1 MDTTPLLSLSP
12 RRSPLILWST
22 IAGMVLAGLLL
33 GYWWSD
39 IWPARGETP
48 AALQPIAWLG
58 GLLLV
63 ALPVYVLVSRR
74 SRAGAVDPLRD
85 PVSGLYRREHAD
97 AFIGRQLARE
107 ERAGVSRLA
116 LVLIRI
122 DYLNDIRER
131 HADAVV
137 DEVIGLVGGLVQG
150 QTREGDLPVRHA
162 ADLIAVY
169 LDCDEIDQ
177 AQAFGR
183 RISVLLMNQQLDRRG
198 DVIKVDVS
206 LGIALRAGGEDINSL
221 FRRAM
226 AGFSRR

>member
-1 MDTTPLLSLSP
+1 MPSLSLSA
-12 RRSPLILWST
+12 RRSPLILWLT
-22 IAGMVLAGLLL
+22 ILGIALGCLLL
-33 GYWWSD
+33 GYWWSE
-39 IWPARGETP
+39 ISTP
-48 AALQPIAWLG
+48 GAGVAAAVQPFAWLG

-63 ALPVYVLVSRR
+63 ALPVSVLVMRR
-74 SRAGAVDPLRD
+74 SGALAADPLRD

-107 ERAGVSRLA
+107 DRAGVSHLA
-116 LVLIRI
+116 LVLIRV

-131 HADAVV
+131 YADAVV
-137 DEVIGLVGGLVQG
+137 DQVISLVGGLVRG

-169 LDCDEIDQ
+169 LDCEEVEQ

-183 RISVLLMNQQLDRRG
+183 RISMLLMNQQLERRG

-206 LGIALRAGGEDINSL
+206 LGIALRTPGEDVDSL
-221 FRRAM
+221 FRRAT